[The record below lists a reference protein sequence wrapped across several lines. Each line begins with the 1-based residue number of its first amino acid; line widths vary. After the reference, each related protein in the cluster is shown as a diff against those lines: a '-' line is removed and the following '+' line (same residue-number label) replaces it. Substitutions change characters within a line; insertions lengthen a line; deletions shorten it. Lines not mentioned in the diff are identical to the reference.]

1 MFCIKRVYN
10 YNKNI
15 MDYKYEDVPLMDFVK
30 ALTIY
35 RGLTLRKLLKKL
47 HEEKNYSNSYAGFY
61 NKLKNCT
68 IKFSEINDIAKTL
81 GYEIVFRDAKNLKE
95 IRLEHDAKTV
105 LGRNHLL

>member
-1 MFCIKRVYN
+1 
-10 YNKNI
+10 
-15 MDYKYEDVPLMDFVK
+15 MDYKYENVPLMDFIK

-81 GYEIVFRDAKNLKE
+81 GYEIVFKDTKTMKKNSFE
-95 IRLEHDAKTV
+95 QGAKT
-105 LGRNHLL
+105 LSGKNRLF